1 MDKITLKTII
11 ENEKEKVNYVNLTHE
26 FKTMCTCSRAYKIRE
41 GIFSTSYTEELADE
55 IVGDWLFNK
64 FASFSCEERTETLE
78 LNEELEI
85 IIVYETIVGISSR
98 DINAYW
104 YIVNK

>member
-1 MDKITLKTII
+1 MKNITIEKIM

-26 FKTMCTCSRAYKIRE
+26 FKTMCTCNRAFQIRE
-41 GIFSTSYTEELADE
+41 GILSTSHLEELADE
-55 IVGDWLFNK
+55 IVGNWLFKKRAN
-64 FASFSCEERTETLE
+64 FNCAERMETLE

-85 IIVYETIVGISSR
+85 VVIYETIVGISSR

-104 YIVNK
+104 YITKK

>member
-1 MDKITLKTII
+1 MKNITIKQIM

-26 FKTMCTCSRAYKIRE
+26 FKYMCACSRAHKIRE
-41 GIFSTSYTEELADE
+41 GIFSTSYLEELADE
-55 IVGDWLFNK
+55 IVGNWLFKKRAN
-64 FASFSCEERTETLE
+64 FNCEERTETLE

-85 IIVYETIVGISSR
+85 VIIYETIVGISSR
-98 DINAYW
+98 DVNAYW